1 MSRPNPGRDQTPP
14 KRFFVS
20 RNRWLVVALAGA
32 ISILAPAAQGGI
44 AVKGV
49 DTSSYPDLRV
59 SVVTSRIGSGT
70 PRLTENS
77 RPVRIDAAQNLG
89 QTKSIVLALDRS
101 LSMRGKPLAD
111 AVAAARSFVAAKT
124 PGDRVAIVG
133 FGSRAVELTGFSSST
148 IDAVDALRSMA
159 VDSEQGTALYDAV
172 VSASRALATESLP
185 GRVIIVLTD
194 GRDVSS
200 TATLEQASKE
210 ARAAGASVYTIA
222 IESPQFS
229 PAPLQSLSRETGG
242 AYRGASSSAALGR
255 QYAAVADELRRTWR
269 LTYATSARPG
279 DSATL
284 RAYANGSAS
293 QASVLELPGDLGS
306 TSGDPKPSR
315 VFPDVFYETVLGTQ
329 VMAIISFLIVLLG
342 ASLALTSVKGSRLRR
357 RIAPH
362 LAEAVALKKNKQDKE
377 RFAGAAPLFRAT
389 ESAFAHWKF
398 WARLE
403 RLLERSDLPLRTVEL
418 VYLMAGAG
426 LVGLLLA
433 TVAAQPMLITLVVMA
448 TGWMVPVAVVWFKA
462 TRRLKAFEDQLADVL
477 ITLAAALKAGHSFKQ
492 GLQTIVDEGN
502 PPASKEFQ
510 RVLTEGKL
518 GRPLELALADMSE
531 RLGSKN
537 FDFVITAVRIQQ
549 QVGGSLANLID
560 MVADTVRQ
568 RQQFIR
574 KVKGLT
580 AMGRAGAYTLVALPF
595 FIALAI
601 TVINPTYMEPLYHS
615 KTGHMLIYSGLAM
628 MAFGSLILKKIV
640 SFKG

>member
-1 MSRPNPGRDQTPP
+1 
-14 KRFFVS
+14 VS
-20 RNRWLVVALAGA
+20 RNTWLAVALAGA
-32 ISILAPAAQGGI
+32 ISILAPAAQGAV

-49 DTSSYPDLRV
+49 NTSSYPDVRV

-70 PRLTENS
+70 PRLTENG
-77 RPVRIDAAQNLG
+77 RPVMLNDAQNLG
-89 QTKSIVLALDRS
+89 RTKSVVLALDRS
-101 LSMRGKPLAD
+101 LSMKGKPLAD
-111 AVAAARSFVAAKT
+111 AVAAARSFVAAKA

-148 IDAVDALRSMA
+148 IDAVDALRSMP
-159 VDSEQGTALYDAV
+159 VDSVQGTALYDAV
-172 VSASRALATESLP
+172 VTASRAIAKESLP

-210 ARAAGASVYTIA
+210 ARAAGASVYTLA

-229 PAPLQSLSRETGG
+229 PQPLQSLSKETGG
-242 AYRGASSSAALGR
+242 AYRGASSSAGLGR
-255 QYAAVADELRRTWR
+255 QYAAVAAELRRTWR

-279 DSATL
+279 DSVTL

-293 QASVLELPGDLGS
+293 PVSVLELPGDLGS

-315 VFPDVFYETVLGTQ
+315 LLPNVFYETVLGTQ
-329 VMAIISFLIVLLG
+329 VMAILSFLIVLLG
-342 ASLALTSVKGSRLRR
+342 ASLALTTVKGSRLRR

-362 LAEAVALKKNKQDKE
+362 LAETVELKKHKQDKE
-377 RFAGAAPLFRAT
+377 RFAAAAPLFRAT
-389 ESAFAHWKF
+389 ESAFAHWKV
-398 WARLE
+398 WTRLE
-403 RLLERSDLPLRTVEL
+403 RLVERSDLPLRTVEL

-426 LVGLLLA
+426 LVGA
-433 TVAAQPMLITLVVMA
+433 TIAALAAQPTLITVLVMA
-448 TGWMVPVAVVWFKA
+448 AGWMAPVGFVWIKA

-510 RVLTEGKL
+510 RVLTEGRL
-518 GRPLELALADMSE
+518 GRPIELGLADMSE

-537 FDFVITAVRIQQ
+537 FDFVITAVKIQQ
-549 QVGGSLANLID
+549 QVGGSLAGLID

-615 KTGHMLIYSGLAM
+615 HTGHMLIYTGLAM
-628 MAFGSLILKKIV
+628 MAFGSAILKKIV

>member
-1 MSRPNPGRDQTPP
+1 
-14 KRFFVS
+14 VS
-20 RNRWLVVALAGA
+20 RNTWLAVALAGA
-32 ISILAPAAQGGI
+32 ISILAPAAQGGV

-49 DTSSYPDLRV
+49 NTSSYPEVRV
-59 SVVTSRIGSGT
+59 SVVTSSIGSRA
-70 PRLTENS
+70 PRLTENG
-77 RPVRIDAAQNLG
+77 RPVTIGDAQNLG
-89 QTKSIVLALDRS
+89 RTKSVVLAIDRS
-101 LSMRGKPLAD
+101 LSMKGKPLAD
-111 AVAAARSFVAAKT
+111 AVAAARSFVAAKA

-148 IDAVDALRSMA
+148 IDAVDALRSMP

-172 VSASRALATESLP
+172 VSASRALDKESLP
-185 GRVIIVLTD
+185 GRVIVVLTD

-200 TATLEQASKE
+200 TATIEQATKE
-210 ARAAGASVYTIA
+210 ARAAGAAVYTIA
-222 IESPQFS
+222 IEGPQYS
-229 PAPLQSLSRETGG
+229 PAPLQSLSKETGG
-242 AYRGASSSAALGR
+242 AYRAASSSAGLGR
-255 QYAAVADELRRTWR
+255 QYAAVANELRRTWR
-269 LTYATSARPG
+269 LTYATTARPG
-279 DSATL
+279 DHATL

-293 QASVLELPGDLGS
+293 QASVFELSSDLGS
-306 TSGDPKPSR
+306 TSGEAKPSR
-315 VFPDVFYETVLGTQ
+315 LLPNVFYETVLGTQ
-329 VMAIISFLIVLLG
+329 VMAILTFLIVLLG
-342 ASLALTSVKGSRLRR
+342 ATLALTSVKGARLRR

-362 LAEAVALKKNKQDKE
+362 LAQTVELKKHKQDKE
-377 RFAGAAPLFRAT
+377 RFAAAAPLFRAT
-389 ESAFAHWKF
+389 ESAFAHWKV
-398 WARLE
+398 WTRLE
-403 RLLERSDLPLRTVEL
+403 RLVERSDLPLRTVEL
-418 VYLMAGAG
+418 VYLMAGVG
-426 LVGLLLA
+426 LVGAAITAL
-433 TVAAQPMLITLVVMA
+433 AAQPTLITVIVMA
-448 TGWMVPVAVVWFKA
+448 AGWMAPVGFVWFKA

-510 RVLTEGKL
+510 RVLTEGRL
-518 GRPLELALADMSE
+518 GRPIELGLYDMSE

-537 FDFVITAVRIQQ
+537 FEFVITAVKIQQ
-549 QVGGSLANLID
+549 QVGGSLAGLID

-595 FIALAI
+595 FIAIAI

-615 KTGHMLIYSGLAM
+615 HTGHMLIYSGLAM